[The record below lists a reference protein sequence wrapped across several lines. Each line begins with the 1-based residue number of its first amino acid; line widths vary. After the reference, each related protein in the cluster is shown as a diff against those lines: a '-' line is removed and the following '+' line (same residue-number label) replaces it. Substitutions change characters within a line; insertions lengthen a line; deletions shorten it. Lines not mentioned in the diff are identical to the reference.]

1 MEDCVLSFL
10 KAEWKVNDT
19 GSAHW
24 ASSLISNKLQINRY
38 IAWTWLFSS
47 KHLYKWSTIILLRVL
62 TLRFLVHKKMFM
74 LLWTKTYY
82 IVELDYYIDGGEIN
96 LTFDIIVHLFKSQIN
111 MKFQ

>member
-1 MEDCVLSFL
+1 
-10 KAEWKVNDT
+10 
-19 GSAHW
+19 
-24 ASSLISNKLQINRY
+24 
-38 IAWTWLFSS
+38 
-47 KHLYKWSTIILLRVL
+47 
-62 TLRFLVHKKMFM
+62 MFM